1 MEKIATLTRVALDN
15 ILYATDFSRASSAAL
30 PYALSIARKYGSRL
44 FAVHVVSLSPF
55 SHASPTMAWQ
65 ALAGQAVREAKDA
78 MATFEPRL
86 ENIVHEVMIRK
97 GDMWKELSSILEEK
111 RINLIV
117 VGTHGRAGVSKA
129 LMGSVAEK
137 ILRQAPC
144 PVLTV
149 GPHVGAE
156 PGAVANLHSILYATD
171 FSPESLGA
179 APFAISLAQE
189 HQARLYLLHV
199 AEDKDN
205 EASQSLM
212 RTALRKLVPPHAE
225 FSCDPKVVIEY
236 GAPAQRI
243 LDVAEEL
250 AVDLIVLGVKRAT
263 VLPVVP
269 THFAMAT
276 AYKVVTGAICPVLT
290 VRGG

>member
-1 MEKIATLTRVALDN
+1 MEKISTTTRVALDN

-30 PYALSIARKYGSRL
+30 PYALSIARKYGSTL

-55 SHASPTMAWQ
+55 SNTSPTMAWQ
-65 ALAGQAVREAKDA
+65 ALAGQALRAARDA
-78 MATFEPRL
+78 MATFETRMSG
-86 ENIVHEVMIRK
+86 VAHEFMIRK
-97 GDMWKELSSILEEK
+97 GDTWKELSSILEEK
-111 RINLIV
+111 RIDLIV
-117 VGTHGRAGVSKA
+117 VGTHGRAGVSKV

-156 PGAVANLHSILYATD
+156 PGAVADLHSILYPTD

-199 AEDKDN
+199 TENQDN
-205 EASQSLM
+205 EASQIAM
-212 RTALRKLVPPHAE
+212 KTALRKLVPPHPE
-225 FSCDPKVVIEY
+225 FSCDPKVLIEF
-236 GAPAQRI
+236 GAPAQKI

-250 AVDLIVLGVKRAT
+250 AVDLIVLGVKRAGIFP
-263 VLPVVP
+263 LVP

-290 VRGG
+290 VRG

>member
-1 MEKIATLTRVALDN
+1 MEKISTTTRVALDN

-30 PYALSIARKYGSRL
+30 PYALSIARKYGSTL

-55 SHASPTMAWQ
+55 SNTSPTMAWQ
-65 ALAGQAVREAKDA
+65 ALAGQALRTARDA

-86 ENIVHEVMIRK
+86 DGVAHELMIRK
-97 GDMWKELSSILEEK
+97 GDTWKELSSILEEK
-111 RINLIV
+111 RIDLIV
-117 VGTHGRAGVSKA
+117 MGTHGRAGVSKV

-137 ILRQAPC
+137 ILRQSPC

-156 PGAVANLHSILYATD
+156 PGAVADLHSILYPTD

-199 AEDKDN
+199 AENKDL
-205 EASQSLM
+205 EASQILM
-212 RTALRKLVPPHAE
+212 KTALRKLVPPHAE
-225 FSCDPKVVIEY
+225 FSCDPKVLIEF
-236 GAPAQRI
+236 GAPAQKI

-250 AVDLIVLGVKRAT
+250 AVDLIVLGVKRASIFP
-263 VLPVVP
+263 LVP
-269 THFAMAT
+269 AHFAMAT

-290 VRGG
+290 VRG